1 MRPRLLATET
11 RPAPLLETPMRL
23 ALTTLLA
30 ALLLT
35 PLPARAAEVA
45 GVHLDDQITLAGST
59 EPLKLNGAG
68 VRKKFFLKI
77 YVAALYLPA
86 PARDAEAV
94 ATMAGRKRVVMH
106 FLYHKVG
113 RDKLTEGW
121 EEGFDHNLD
130 TATRRAMA
138 ARLAD
143 FTRLFPDLHRDDTV
157 DLDLIPGTGTEVR
170 INGRLAGT
178 IPGDDFY
185 RALLRVWL
193 GPKPADRDLKRAL
206 LGG

>member
-1 MRPRLLATET
+1 MAVRHWRATRDFPLSEATMRFTLSI
-11 RPAPLLETPMRL
+11 
-23 ALTTLLA
+23 LLA
-30 ALLLT
+30 ALWLIPT
-35 PLPARAAEVA
+35 PSLAATVA
-45 GVHLDDQITLAGST
+45 GVHLDDTITVAGAAA
-59 EPLKLNGAG
+59 PLHLNGAG
-68 VRKKFFLKI
+68 VRKKFFFKI

-86 PARDAEAV
+86 PARTPEA
-94 ATMAGRKRVVMH
+94 ALAMAGPKRVVMH

-121 EEGFDHNLD
+121 EEGFAHNLD
-130 TATRRAMA
+130 GATREAMK

-143 FTRLFPDLHRDDTV
+143 FTRLFPDLGRGDTV
-157 DLDLIPGTGTEVR
+157 DLDLVPGTGTEVR

-193 GPKPADRDLKRAL
+193 GPKPADRDLKAAL
-206 LGG
+206 LGV

>member
-1 MRPRLLATET
+1 MQFTLSI
-11 RPAPLLETPMRL
+11 
-23 ALTTLLA
+23 LLA
-30 ALLLT
+30 ALWLIPT
-35 PLPARAAEVA
+35 PSLAAKVA
-45 GVHLDDQITLAGST
+45 GVHLDDTITVAGAAA
-59 EPLKLNGAG
+59 PLQLNGAG
-68 VRKKFFLKI
+68 VRKKFFFKI

-86 PARDAEAV
+86 SARTPEAALV
-94 ATMAGRKRVVMH
+94 MAGPKRMAMH

-113 RDKLTEGW
+113 RDKLTKGW

-130 TATRRAMA
+130 GATREAMK

-143 FTRLFPDLHRDDTV
+143 FTRLFPDLGRGDMV
-157 DLDLIPGTGTEVR
+157 DLDLVPGTGTEVR

-193 GPKPADRDLKRAL
+193 GPKPADRDLKVAL

>member
-1 MRPRLLATET
+1 MRFTLS
-11 RPAPLLETPMRL
+11 M
-23 ALTTLLA
+23 LLA
-30 ALLLT
+30 ALWLT
-35 PLPARAAEVA
+35 PIPSLAAKVA
-45 GVHLDDQITLAGST
+45 GVHLEDTITVA
-59 EPLKLNGAG
+59 EAPLRLNGGG

-77 YVAALYLPA
+77 YVAALYLPT
-86 PARDAEAV
+86 PARTAEA
-94 ATMAGRKRVVMH
+94 ALAMGGPKRVVMH

-121 EEGFDHNLD
+121 QEGFDHNLD
-130 TATRRAMA
+130 AATQKAVK

-143 FTRLFPDLHRDDTV
+143 FTRLFPDLRRGDTV
-157 DLDLIPGTGTEVR
+157 DLDLVPGRGTEVQ
-170 INGRLAGT
+170 INGHLAGT

-193 GPKPADRDLKRAL
+193 GPKPADRDLKVAL

>member
-1 MRPRLLATET
+1 MRLTLSTLLATLWLS
-11 RPAPLLETPMRL
+11 A
-23 ALTTLLA
+23 
-30 ALLLT
+30 
-35 PLPARAAEVA
+35 LPAQAAEVA
-45 GVHLDDQITLAGST
+45 GVHLDDQVTVAGAST
-59 EPLKLNGAG
+59 PLHLNGAG
-68 VRKKFFLKI
+68 VRKKFFRKI

-86 PARDAEAV
+86 PARDAETA
-94 ATMAGRKRVVMH
+94 AAMAGPKRVVMH

-121 EEGFDHNLD
+121 REGFDHNLD
-130 TATRRAMA
+130 TATLAAMR

-143 FTRLFPDLHRDDTV
+143 FTRLFPDMHGGDTV
-157 DLDLIPGTGTEVR
+157 LLDLLPGTGTEVR
-170 INGRLAGT
+170 INGHLAGT

-193 GPKPADRDLKRAL
+193 GPKPADRELKRAL